1 MAWGYMRAQGGVGGD
16 GLFREALVGGY
27 ESTPSFAF
35 LSQKKIIP
43 VNIYNNQTDSSASE
57 YFSWN
62 VSLSGKWRMTV
73 TAKKKCKVRLMTSA
87 SDGVFALDETKTYE
101 AGEAIFSAYYP
112 DLWNAMVL

>member
-1 MAWGYMRAQGGVGGD
+1 MGLSSVGGD

-27 ESTPSFAF
+27 ESVPAFAF

-62 VSLSGKWRMTV
+62 VSSSGKWRMTV
-73 TAKKKCKVRLMTSA
+73 TAKKKCKVRLMAEA
-87 SDGVFALDETKTYE
+87 SGGVFKSDKTKTYE
-101 AGEAIFSAYYP
+101 VGETIFSASYR

>member
-27 ESTPSFAF
+27 ESVPAFAF

-43 VNIYNNQTDSSASE
+43 VNIYNNQTDSSSSE
-57 YFSWN
+57 YFAWNVWKSSSWN
-62 VSLSGKWRMTV
+62 MTV

-87 SDGVFALDETKTYE
+87 RNGVFNSDETKTYD
-101 AGEAIFSAYYP
+101 AGETIFSASNRNQ
-112 DLWNAMVL
+112 WIAMAL

>member
-1 MAWGYMRAQGGVGGD
+1 MGLSSVGGD

-27 ESTPSFAF
+27 ETVPAFAF

-62 VSLSGKWRMTV
+62 VSRSGVWIMTV
-73 TAKKKCKVRLMTSA
+73 KAKKRCKVRLLSGA
-87 SDGVFALDETKTYE
+87 GGGVFTSDTTKTYE
-101 AGEAIFSAYYP
+101 AGEAIFSTGNR